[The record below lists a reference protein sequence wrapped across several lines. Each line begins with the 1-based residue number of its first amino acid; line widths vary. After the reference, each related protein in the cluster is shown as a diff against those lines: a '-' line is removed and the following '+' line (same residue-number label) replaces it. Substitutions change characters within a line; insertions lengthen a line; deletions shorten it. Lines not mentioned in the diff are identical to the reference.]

1 MDTRAPRNDA
11 SLDAPSAAMSS
22 ARSNR
27 RDYGRPMLTAAD
39 YLPPRWLRNAHVQS
53 LLGTSALRRWHG
65 ERALRD
71 CRAVTTEHL
80 IDGGEGV
87 RLQGLHSVVPGIEP
101 RGLAL
106 LLHGWEGSADSSY
119 MRLTAAQLLR
129 SGFEVFRLNFRDHGN
144 THHLN
149 EGIFHSNRI
158 DEVVHAACDV
168 ARRFPRRP
176 LVVAGYS
183 LGGNFALRL
192 ALRAPAA
199 GLEIAHVAAVCPV
212 LDPAR
217 TMESME
223 RGLPVYMWYFE
234 RKWRGSLARKRAL
247 FPQLHA
253 FDNQVLAMR
262 MRPLTQWLVERHTDF
277 GTLDRYFDGYSIAG
291 NRLAS
296 LQVPASLL
304 MAADDPVIPV
314 EGFHQL
320 QLPPQAQV
328 EIAPWG
334 GHCGFLENARLEGFA
349 ERWTAERLAA
359 AAPSAA

>member
-1 MDTRAPRNDA
+1 
-11 SLDAPSAAMSS
+11 
-22 ARSNR
+22 
-27 RDYGRPMLTAAD
+27 MLTAAD
-39 YLPPRWLRNAHVQS
+39 YRPPRWLRNAHVQS
-53 LLGTSALRRWHG
+53 LLGTSVLRRRHG

-71 CRAVTTEHL
+71 CGAVTREHL
-80 IDGGEGV
+80 IDGGDGV
-87 RLQGLHSVVPGIEP
+87 RLHGLHSVVPGLES

-129 SGFEVFRLNFRDHGN
+129 RGFEVFRLNFRDHGD

-149 EGIFHSNRI
+149 EGLFHSNRI

-168 ARRFPRRP
+168 AARFARRP

-199 GLEIAHVAAVCPV
+199 GLELAHVAAVCPV

-217 TMESME
+217 TMDSME
-223 RGLPVYMWYFE
+223 RGLPVYLWYFE
-234 RKWRGSLARKRAL
+234 RKWRGSLLRKREL

-253 FDNQVLAMR
+253 FDNQVLSLR

-277 GTLDRYFDGYSIAG
+277 GTLERYFDGYSVAG
-291 NRLAS
+291 NRLAA
-296 LQVPASLL
+296 LQVPASIL

-314 EGFHQL
+314 DGFRQL
-320 QLPPQAQV
+320 RLAPDTAL
-328 EIAPWG
+328 EISPWG
-334 GHCGFLENARLEGFA
+334 GHCGFLESARLDGFA
-349 ERWTAERLAA
+349 EHWVAQRLVERTDPA
-359 AAPSAA
+359 